1 MLNNAA
7 VQTRLAVDD
16 APLLAVL
23 DNFNACETILN
34 DNSVGRIAFALQ
46 DRVSIV
52 PVHYVYDGGW
62 ICGRTAAGG
71 KLREIL
77 RNRRVAFEVD
87 EHSRLFEWR
96 SVVVRGPLYLIEPGT
111 TPSDR
116 RVYAKAVSLMRRL
129 VPSTLTDS
137 DPVPFRDQLFRIRVA
152 EISGRTSEPTGGR
165 RIFPKSVR
173 TSPQAAGAEPGDSKD
188 PGPAELDAVRSHRVE
203 DALARFSLSPGS
215 QVHVE
220 AFDGVIV
227 LSGIVE
233 DAAERNAVEAAA
245 LFAPGVQ
252 AVVEQLETVSPARQ
266 QPTPAEVAREAVR
279 QLRMSPPITD
289 AGIKVVVEHGWLRVE
304 GVVNSPASREEIV
317 RRLVGI
323 KGSRG
328 VIDKLRMRGPL
339 QGNSLRNDQTS

>member
-1 MLNNAA
+1 MLHNAA
-7 VQTRLAVDD
+7 LQNRLAADE

-23 DNFNACETILN
+23 DNFNTCEAILN
-34 DNSVGRIAFALQ
+34 ANSVGRIAFALQ

-52 PVHYVYDGGW
+52 PVHYVYEGGW
-62 ICGRTAAGG
+62 IYGRTAAGG

-87 EHSRLFEWR
+87 EHSQLFEWR
-96 SVVVRGPLYLIEPGT
+96 SVVIRGPLYLIEPGT

-116 RVYAKAVSLMRRL
+116 RIYAKAVSLIRRL

-165 RIFPKSVR
+165 RIFPKSLR
-173 TSPQAAGAEPGDSKD
+173 TSPHAAPQEPGDSRD
-188 PGPAELDAVRSHRVE
+188 AVQAELDAAHSQRVE
-203 DALARFSLSPGS
+203 DALATFSLSSGS
-215 QVHVE
+215 RVHVE

-233 DAAERNAVEAAA
+233 DAAERNAVEVAV
-245 LFAPGVQ
+245 LFVPGVQ
-252 AVVEQLETVSPARQ
+252 AVVQQLETVSPSRQ
-266 QPTPAEVAREAVR
+266 RPTPAEVAREAVR
-279 QLRMSPPITD
+279 QLRMSPPISD
-289 AGIKVVVEHGWLRVE
+289 AGIKVVFEHGWLRVE
-304 GVVNSPASREEIV
+304 GLANSRASREEIV
-317 RRLVGI
+317 RRLAGI

-328 VIDKLRMRGPL
+328 VIDKLRIRCPL
-339 QGNSLRNDQTS
+339 EGNS